1 MKIEWPRENKRAEW
15 KYKRE
20 GSLGEGKQWRVGS
33 VMKGRSN
40 KRGSSRLHLGAI
52 YTPIFILPWKY
63 FWQKSEKKISA
74 IYLPFHIYPPIFIL
88 PWNNFRQNIY
98 PPMILFLA
106 RVLISK
112 TNISNIC
119 YIIEGRGV
127 FQCQCQWSLFKYSKS
142 RKFEPYFHTNHG
154 KKLTNA
160 TEERKVYRD

>member
-1 MKIEWPRENKRAEW
+1 MGRGNSGEQAAWWRGKATKGGEADSTLGLFTLPYLSSHENIF
-15 KYKRE
+15 
-20 GSLGEGKQWRVGS
+20 GK
-33 VMKGRSN
+33 
-40 KRGSSRLHLGAI
+40 
-52 YTPIFILPWKY
+52 
-63 FWQKSEKKISA
+63 KSEKFSA

-98 PPMILFLA
+98 PTMILFLA